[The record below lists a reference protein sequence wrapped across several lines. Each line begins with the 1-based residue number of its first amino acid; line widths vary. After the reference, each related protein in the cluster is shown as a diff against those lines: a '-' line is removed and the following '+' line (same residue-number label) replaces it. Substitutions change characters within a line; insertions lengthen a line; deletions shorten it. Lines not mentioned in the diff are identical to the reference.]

1 MVLVKSKKNRYC
13 NKIKGNVTASLRPIK
28 VSPQGLSNINWI
40 PLPVDIQCEGMR
52 NVPYEL
58 VSNDHHLNG
67 L

>member
-1 MVLVKSKKNRYC
+1 M
-13 NKIKGNVTASLRPIK
+13 TASLRPIK
-28 VSPQGLSNINWI
+28 VSLQGLSNINWI

-52 NVPYEL
+52 NVPYEW